1 MLVSTVTVEPVA
13 PGVIVMLLI
22 AVLSFT
28 DCVPFVTVVGVTG
41 VTTAAGLEF
50 AFLGSDPFAVS
61 TVSGTPSPSSSVSVM
76 SGSPSPSVSLSTVI
90 STVLVILE
98 PSGFVMT
105 TGISNLRFSSVL
117 PQSVTFGVPLIVLV
131 PASYVIPFGSLLLST
146 DTVALL
152 FPGVTTILLIAVLSL
167 TLCVPLVIVVGDTGT
182 ITAAGTDP
190 LFLGL
195 DPLAFSS
202 TSDTPSPSSSGSVIS
217 GSPSPSVS
225 LSTVISTVLVI
236 LEPSGFVTTTGTS
249 NLRFSSVLP
258 QSVTFGVPLIVL
270 VAGL

>member
-1 MLVSTVTVEPVA
+1 M
-13 PGVIVMLLI
+13 
-22 AVLSFT
+22 
-28 DCVPFVTVVGVTG
+28 
-41 VTTAAGLEF
+41 
-50 AFLGSDPFAVS
+50 
-61 TVSGTPSPSSSVSVM
+61 
-76 SGSPSPSVSLSTVI
+76 
-90 STVLVILE
+90 
-98 PSGFVMT
+98 
-105 TGISNLRFSSVL
+105 
-117 PQSVTFGVPLIVLV
+117 
-131 PASYVIPFGSLLLST
+131 ST

-236 LEPSGFVTTTGTS
+236 LEPSGFVMTTGIS

>member
-13 PGVIVMLLI
+13 PGVIVM
-22 AVLSFT
+22 
-28 DCVPFVTVVGVTG
+28 
-41 VTTAAGLEF
+41 
-50 AFLGSDPFAVS
+50 
-61 TVSGTPSPSSSVSVM
+61 
-76 SGSPSPSVSLSTVI
+76 
-90 STVLVILE
+90 
-98 PSGFVMT
+98 
-105 TGISNLRFSSVL
+105 
-117 PQSVTFGVPLIVLV
+117 
-131 PASYVIPFGSLLLST
+131 
-146 DTVALL
+146 
-152 FPGVTTILLIAVLSL
+152 LLIAVLSL

-225 LSTVISTVLVI
+225 LNTVISTVLVTF
-236 LEPSGFVTTTGTS
+236 EPSGFVTTTGIS

>member
-1 MLVSTVTVEPVA
+1 M
-13 PGVIVMLLI
+13 
-22 AVLSFT
+22 
-28 DCVPFVTVVGVTG
+28 
-41 VTTAAGLEF
+41 
-50 AFLGSDPFAVS
+50 
-61 TVSGTPSPSSSVSVM
+61 
-76 SGSPSPSVSLSTVI
+76 
-90 STVLVILE
+90 
-98 PSGFVMT
+98 
-105 TGISNLRFSSVL
+105 
-117 PQSVTFGVPLIVLV
+117 
-131 PASYVIPFGSLLLST
+131 
-146 DTVALL
+146 
-152 FPGVTTILLIAVLSL
+152 
-167 TLCVPLVIVVGDTGT
+167 IVVGDTGT
-182 ITAAGTDP
+182 ITAAGTDS

>member
-1 MLVSTVTVEPVA
+1 MVVSTVTVEPVA

-131 PASYVIPFGSLLLST
+131 
-146 DTVALL
+146 
-152 FPGVTTILLIAVLSL
+152 
-167 TLCVPLVIVVGDTGT
+167 
-182 ITAAGTDP
+182 
-190 LFLGL
+190 
-195 DPLAFSS
+195 
-202 TSDTPSPSSSGSVIS
+202 
-217 GSPSPSVS
+217 
-225 LSTVISTVLVI
+225 
-236 LEPSGFVTTTGTS
+236 
-249 NLRFSSVLP
+249 
-258 QSVTFGVPLIVL
+258 
-270 VAGL
+270 AGL